1 MFAKQPLP
9 HIMLLMTKDVNNI
22 SLIFI
27 ISMTC
32 NLNFVNNRFLLVDIS
47 EYFSGN

>member
-9 HIMLLMTKDVNNI
+9 HIMLLMTKAVNNI

-32 NLNFVNNRFLLVDIS
+32 NLNFVNNHFLLVDIS